1 MAKLYFYYASM
12 NAGKSTTLLQADFN
26 YRERGMETMLYTAAI
41 DDRVATGMI
50 ASRIGLQI
58 GGNLYSAHTDLRAE
72 IDEELKKRPLHC
84 ILLDE
89 AQFLTRAQVV
99 QLASICDELDIP
111 VLAYGLRT
119 DFQANLFEGSA
130 HLLALADTLVELKA
144 VCECGRKATMNLR
157 VDENGRAVSQGASIE
172 IGGNDRYVSLC
183 RRHFMARIAD
193 VEGEQLHLALTRAA
207 AAPIEPEKPI
217 PISA

>member
-1 MAKLYFYYASM
+1 MAKLYFYYSSM

-26 YRERGMETMLYTAAI
+26 YRERGMETMLYTAAL
-41 DDRVATGMI
+41 DDRVASGII

-58 GGNLYSAHTDLRAE
+58 GGNLYRGDTDLRHE
-72 IDEELKKRPLHC
+72 VEEELKKRKLHC
-84 ILLDE
+84 ILVDE
-89 AQFLTRAQVV
+89 AQFLTRAQVL

-157 VDENGRAVSQGASIE
+157 VDAEGRTVSQGQSIE
-172 IGGNDRYVSLC
+172 IGGNDRYISLC
-183 RRHFMARIAD
+183 RRHFMEKLA
-193 VEGEQLHLALTRAA
+193 EGSGEQLRLALTRAA
-207 AAPIEPEKPI
+207 AATAEAAE
-217 PISA
+217 